1 MEKCRFENFHLVKE
15 KGKSRHNYC
24 RPELKKQRILP
35 PSKVTQEQMRSKV
48 LDIYRSGKCYK
59 DISTAFGLQ

>member
-24 RPELKKQRILP
+24 RPDLKKQRILP
-35 PSKVTQEQMRSKV
+35 PSKVTQEQMRN
-48 LDIYRSGKCYK
+48 K